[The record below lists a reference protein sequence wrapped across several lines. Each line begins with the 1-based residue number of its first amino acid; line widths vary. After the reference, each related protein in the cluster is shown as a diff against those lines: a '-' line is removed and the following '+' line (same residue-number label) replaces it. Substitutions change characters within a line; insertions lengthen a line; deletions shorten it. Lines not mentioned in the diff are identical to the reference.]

1 MKEKVFETFTQG
13 DNSDTHTPGGAGLG
27 LEYFQINCRAAR
39 WRIRFRVGLRRES
52 TILLR
57 SANGRLSCVL
67 DILFDIFQGSDGFRI
82 DYLDNLFCY
91 RFWTRRIEKRT
102 RELRSNFDRLDV
114 LAYHDLTS
122 ERCNGF
128 GDP

>member
-1 MKEKVFETFTQG
+1 MASSISSRPTAREHSFLRT
-13 DNSDTHTPGGAGLG
+13 AG
-27 LEYFQINCRAAR
+27 E
-39 WRIRFRVGLRRES
+39 
-52 TILLR
+52 
-57 SANGRLSCVL
+57 RLSCVL
-67 DILFDIFQGSDGFRI
+67 DISFDIFQGFDGFRI

-102 RELRSNFDRLDV
+102 REPRSNFDRLDV

-128 GDP
+128 GDPSARFLKFRRGPIQLRFAGLGVP